1 VAKEFINPNWH
12 VILIHYPLG
21 VFVLGVLIELLSVF
35 YRRGTLRSAGRWMIL
50 LGALLSIPTALTGL
64 YALGNVARM
73 NLPAGVDA
81 DVPWRTVVDSARLS
95 NEQWEHLR
103 QHAWVQAGATA
114 LAVLL
119 VVVGLGSSDT
129 WRRRLYFPLLLG
141 LLFSLVAMLYGA
153 WHGGEMVYRHGTAV
167 LVNDAKAPVPDATG
181 TQPADSAAGEQ
192 VQAKHS
198 VEYFVPPLQLHVT
211 LAGLAVAVALGA
223 LGLSFRA
230 VNVAGDAAALADAER
245 ELDAPERDMLYQ
257 PPVPRGPAA
266 MDVVRSLNPDTDV
279 TGAPR
284 RLPVSRLWLL
294 ASLLAI
300 GAASAGAWFLVKEE
314 AGTWDP
320 KQLWAMVKPAGGNTM
335 SRQFLHVATG
345 AVIILTPLLLALVT
359 RVSRRPRVSLTL
371 LALLLLAAVVVQVW
385 LGTLLLL
392 DTSQGPVT
400 RFNTSSEGSPPAS
413 APTTRPV
420 STTQGIA
427 AADAAR

>member
-1 VAKEFINPNWH
+1 
-12 VILIHYPLG
+12 
-21 VFVLGVLIELLSVF
+21 
-35 YRRGTLRSAGRWMIL
+35 
-50 LGALLSIPTALTGL
+50 
-64 YALGNVARM
+64 
-73 NLPAGVDA
+73 
-81 DVPWRTVVDSARLS
+81 
-95 NEQWEHLR
+95 
-103 QHAWVQAGATA
+103 
-114 LAVLL
+114 
-119 VVVGLGSSDT
+119 
-129 WRRRLYFPLLLG
+129 
-141 LLFSLVAMLYGA
+141 
-153 WHGGEMVYRHGTAV
+153 V

-385 LGTLLLL
+385 LGTLLWL